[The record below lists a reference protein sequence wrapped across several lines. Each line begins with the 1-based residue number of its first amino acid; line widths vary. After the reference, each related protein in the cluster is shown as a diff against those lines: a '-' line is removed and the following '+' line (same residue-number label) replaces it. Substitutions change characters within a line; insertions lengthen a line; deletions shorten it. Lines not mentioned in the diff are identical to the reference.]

1 MNVKSKVSLEDLTS
15 FSKEEQ
21 IRKIVDAVLKS
32 HDIKDKDLFLN
43 PPQINEEFFK
53 LVSKLFGKELEKS
66 VGLVKKE
73 LGKEE
78 PTSIVIHGD
87 YDVDGVSATAI
98 LWETLY
104 FDLAYKNAQPFIPHR
119 VNNGYG
125 LSESSINDIL
135 LQLKEKGLRP
145 GILITVDC
153 GVASK
158 GAVEYAK
165 EKGFKVIVT
174 DHHTLPEDEKD
185 LPKADAVL
193 HTYKLCGAGISW
205 VLSTA
210 LAMNFVIARNEDDIG
225 ESILSSSPIIAEAD
239 DKQSTPSVIA
249 RNEVTKQSIL
259 KGVDLVAL
267 ATLADIQ
274 ELTGFNRALVIEGL
288 KQLTRTNRIGLQAL
302 YDVAGIFGKPI
313 GVYEVGWV
321 IGPRLNATGR
331 LEHALDA
338 LRLLVVKNRDKAYEF
353 ARRLNSL
360 NFKRQQIT
368 KKAVEQAMEIVN
380 ATWNRDSAVVV
391 ASPEWHEGVIGLIA
405 GKLVQKF
412 NAPAIAIS
420 IGDELAKGS
429 ARSIEGINIVEL
441 LRTQEELFMNVGGH
455 AGAAGFSIQSDM
467 VSELKERL
475 GRVSLKEFGEEVSD
489 EILVDLELGL
499 EFMSWE
505 LYETLSK
512 LEPFGMGNPRP
523 LFFGE
528 NVRVLEK
535 KTVGKNGDHL
545 ALTFENGIRGIGF
558 GLGEKV
564 SEIKDVANI
573 VYTLDKDDFRGG
585 NSIQL
590 KIKNLST

>member
-1 MNVKSKVSLEDLTS
+1 MNVKARANLKDLSSLSKDQQVE
-15 FSKEEQ
+15 
-21 IRKIVDAVLKS
+21 KIVDAILENR
-32 HDIKDKDLFLN
+32 DIKDKDLFLN

-53 LVSKLFGKELEKS
+53 LVSKLFGKELKKA
-66 VGLVKKE
+66 VALINKE
-73 LGKEE
+73 LSKKK

-104 FDLAYKNAQPFIPHR
+104 FDLGYKNALPFIPHR

-125 LSESSINDIL
+125 LSKSSINDIL
-135 LQLKEKGLRP
+135 SQLTEKGLTP

-153 GVASK
+153 GVTSK
-158 GAVEYAK
+158 DAVLYAK

-185 LPKADAVL
+185 LPKADAIL

-210 LAMNFVIARNEDDIG
+210 LAKDSIARSEDGLG
-225 ESILSSSPIIAEAD
+225 ESVLSNSTIIAEAD
-239 DKQSTPSVIA
+239 DKQSAPSVIA
-249 RNEVTKQSIL
+249 RSKVTKQSIL

-274 ELTGFNRALVIEGL
+274 ELTGFNRALVVEGL

-353 ARRLNSL
+353 ARRLNLL

-368 KKAVEQAMEIVN
+368 KEAVEQAIEVVN
-380 ATWNRDSAVVV
+380 ATWNRDSAIVV

-405 GKLVQKF
+405 GKLVQQF

-420 IGDELAKGS
+420 MGDELAKGS

-441 LRTQEELFMNVGGH
+441 LRTQEELFINVGGH

-467 VSELKERL
+467 VNKLKERL
-475 GRVSLKEFGEEVSD
+475 GKVSLKEFGEEVSD

-505 LYETLSK
+505 LYEALSK
-512 LEPFGMGNPRP
+512 LKPFGMGNPRP

-528 NVRVLEK
+528 NVKVLEK
-535 KTVGKNGDHL
+535 KVVGKSGDHL

-564 SEIKDVANI
+564 SEIKDVASI

-585 NSIQL
+585 NSMQL